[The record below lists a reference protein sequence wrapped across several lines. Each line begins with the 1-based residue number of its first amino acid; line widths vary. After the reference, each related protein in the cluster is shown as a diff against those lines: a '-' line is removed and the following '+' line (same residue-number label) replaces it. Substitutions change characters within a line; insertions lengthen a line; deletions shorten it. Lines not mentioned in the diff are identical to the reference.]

1 MWILDWLPFWV
12 FHLLV
17 VAGFVGLAASL
28 VLKFIPFISTYRLP
42 IQVTSIVILVFGV
55 YMEGGIAT
63 QEKWEAKVAEVK
75 LEMAKKETA
84 SAEVTTKVVTK
95 YINKVQ
101 IVKEKGNEIIKQ
113 VPVYITKDADTK
125 CDVPTGF
132 VMLHDS
138 ASRNEVP
145 DPTRKVDGTTSNV
158 KISGV
163 AETVVENYTTYHQVA
178 EQLRSLQEWI
188 KEQQKVYGSK

>member
-17 VAGFVGLAASL
+17 VMGFVGLAASL
-28 VLKFIPFISTYRLP
+28 VLKFIPFVSLYRLP
-42 IQVTSIVILVFGV
+42 IQVASIAILVFGV

-63 QEKWEAKVAEVK
+63 QEKWEARVAEVK
-75 LEMAKKETA
+75 LEMAKKEVV

-113 VPVYITKDADTK
+113 VPVYITKDADAK

-132 VMLHDS
+132 VVLHDS

-145 DPTRKVDGTTSNV
+145 DATRKVDETTSTV

-163 AETVVENYTTYHQVA
+163 AETVVDNYTTYHEVA
-178 EQLRSLQEWI
+178 EQLRSLQDWVR
-188 KEQQKVYGSK
+188 EQQKIYGSK

>member
-42 IQVTSIVILVFGV
+42 IQVASIVILVFGV

-84 SAEVTTKVVTK
+84 SAEATVQVVTK

-163 AETVVENYTTYHQVA
+163 AETVVDNYTTYHQVA

-188 KEQQKVYGSK
+188 KEQQKIHGSK

>member
-42 IQVTSIVILVFGV
+42 IQVTSIAVLVFGV

-188 KEQQKVYGSK
+188 KEQQKIHGSK

>member
-12 FHLLV
+12 FHMSV
-17 VAGFVGLAASL
+17 VAGFIGLAASL
-28 VLKFIPFISTYRLP
+28 VFQFIPFVSIYRVPL
-42 IQVTSIVILVFGV
+42 QVVSIAILVFGV

-75 LEMAKKETA
+75 LEMAQKETA
-84 SAEVTTKVVTK
+84 SAETTVKVVTK
-95 YINKVQ
+95 YVNKVQ
-101 IVKEKGNEIIKQ
+101 IVKEKGNDIIKQ

-132 VMLHDS
+132 VVLHDS

-145 DPTRKVDGTTSNV
+145 DATRKADATTSPV

-163 AETVVENYTTYHQVA
+163 AETVVDNYTTYHEVA
-178 EQLRSLQEWI
+178 EQLRSLQDWVR
-188 KEQQKVYGSK
+188 EQQKIYGSK

>member
-12 FHLLV
+12 FHMSV
-17 VAGFVGLAASL
+17 VVGSIGLAASL
-28 VLKFIPFISTYRLP
+28 VFQFIPFVSLYRVPL
-42 IQVTSIVILVFGV
+42 QVVSIAILVFGV

-75 LEMAKKETA
+75 LEMAQKETA
-84 SAEVTTKVVTK
+84 SVETTVKVVTK
-95 YINKVQ
+95 YVNKVQ
-101 IVKEKGNEIIKQ
+101 IVKEKGNDIIKQ

-132 VMLHDS
+132 VVLHDS

-145 DPTRKVDGTTSNV
+145 DATRKVDATTSTV

-163 AETVVENYTTYHQVA
+163 AETVVDNYTTYHEVA
-178 EQLRSLQEWI
+178 QQLRSLQDWVR
-188 KEQQKVYGSK
+188 EQQKIYGSK

>member
-12 FHLLV
+12 FHLTVL
-17 VAGFVGLAASL
+17 VGLAGLASSL
-28 VLKFIPFISTYRLP
+28 VLKFVPFISTYQLP
-42 IQVTSIVILVFGV
+42 IQVASIAVLVFGV

-145 DPTRKVDGTTSNV
+145 DSARKIDGTTSNV

-163 AETVVENYTTYHQVA
+163 AETVVDNYTTYHQVA

-188 KEQQKVYGSK
+188 KEQQKIHGSK

>member
-12 FHLLV
+12 FHLV
-17 VAGFVGLAASL
+17 VLIGLAGLIGSL

-42 IQVTSIVILVFGV
+42 IQVAAIATLVFGV

-63 QEKWEAKVAEVK
+63 QEKWEAKIAEVK

-84 SAEVTTKVVTK
+84 SAEATVKVVTK
-95 YINKVQ
+95 YVNKVQ
-101 IVKEKGNEIIKQ
+101 IVKEKGNDIIKQ

-132 VMLHDS
+132 VVLHDS

-145 DPTRKVDGTTSNV
+145 DATRKIDATTSAV

-163 AETVVENYTTYHQVA
+163 AETVVDNYTTYHEVA
-178 EQLRSLQEWI
+178 EQLRSLQEWVR
-188 KEQQKVYGSK
+188 EQQKIYGSK

>member
-145 DPTRKVDGTTSNV
+145 DSARKIDGTTSNV

-163 AETVVENYTTYHQVA
+163 AETVVDNYTTYHQVA

-188 KEQQKVYGSK
+188 KEQQKIHGSK

>member
-12 FHLLV
+12 FHLIV
-17 VAGFVGLAASL
+17 VAGFIGLAASL
-28 VLKFIPFISTYRLP
+28 VLKFIPFVSLYRLP
-42 IQVTSIVILVFGV
+42 IQVASIAILVFGV

-63 QEKWEAKVAEVK
+63 QEKWEARVAEVK

-101 IVKEKGNEIIKQ
+101 IVKEKGNDIIKQ
-113 VPVYITKDADTK
+113 VPVYITKDADAK

-132 VMLHDS
+132 VVLHDS

-145 DPTRKVDGTTSNV
+145 DPTRKVDGTTSEV

-163 AETVVENYTTYHQVA
+163 AETVVDNYTTYHQVA
-178 EQLRSLQEWI
+178 EQLKSLQEWI
-188 KEQQKVYGSK
+188 KLQQSIYNK

>member
-12 FHLLV
+12 FHLV
-17 VAGFVGLAASL
+17 VLVGLAGLIGSL

-42 IQVTSIVILVFGV
+42 IQVAAIATLVFGV

-75 LEMAKKETA
+75 IEMAKKETA
-84 SAEVTTKVVTK
+84 SAETTVKVVTK
-95 YINKVQ
+95 YVNKVQ
-101 IVKEKGNEIIKQ
+101 IVKEKGNDIIKQ

-132 VMLHDS
+132 VVLHDS

-145 DPTRKVDGTTSNV
+145 DATRKVDATTSSV

-163 AETVVENYTTYHQVA
+163 AETVVDNYTTYHQVA
-178 EQLRSLQEWI
+178 EQLRSLQEWVR
-188 KEQQKVYGSK
+188 EQQKIYGSK

>member
-12 FHLLV
+12 FHLV
-17 VAGFVGLAASL
+17 VLVGLAGLIGSL

-42 IQVTSIVILVFGV
+42 LQVASIAVLVFGV

-84 SAEVTTKVVTK
+84 SAETTVKVVTK
-95 YINKVQ
+95 YVNKVQ
-101 IVKEKGNEIIKQ
+101 IVKEKGNDIIKQ
-113 VPVYITKDADTK
+113 VPVYITKDADAK

-132 VMLHDS
+132 VVLHDS

-145 DPTRKVDGTTSNV
+145 DATRKIDATTSAV

-163 AETVVENYTTYHQVA
+163 AETVVDNYTTYHEVA
-178 EQLRSLQEWI
+178 EQLRSLQEWVR
-188 KEQQKVYGSK
+188 EQQKIYGSK

>member
-12 FHLLV
+12 FHMSV
-17 VAGFVGLAASL
+17 VAGFIGLAASL
-28 VLKFIPFISTYRLP
+28 VFQFIPFVSIYRVPL
-42 IQVTSIVILVFGV
+42 QVVSIAILVFGV

-75 LEMAKKETA
+75 LEMAQKETA
-84 SAEVTTKVVTK
+84 SVETTVKVVTK
-95 YINKVQ
+95 YVNKVQ

-113 VPVYITKDADTK
+113 VPVYITKDADAK

-132 VMLHDS
+132 VVLHDS

-145 DPTRKVDGTTSNV
+145 DATRKSDVTTSTI

-163 AETVVENYTTYHQVA
+163 AETVVDNYTTYHEVA
-178 EQLRSLQEWI
+178 QQLRSLQEWVR
-188 KEQQKVYGSK
+188 EQQKIYGSK

>member
-12 FHLLV
+12 FHLV
-17 VAGFVGLAASL
+17 VLVGLAGLIGSL

-42 IQVTSIVILVFGV
+42 IQVAAIATLVFGV

-84 SAEVTTKVVTK
+84 SAETTVKVVTK
-95 YINKVQ
+95 YVNKVQ
-101 IVKEKGNEIIKQ
+101 IVKEKGNDIIKQ
-113 VPVYITKDADTK
+113 VPVYITKDADAK

-132 VMLHDS
+132 VVLHDS

-145 DPTRKVDGTTSNV
+145 DTTRKIDATTSPV

-163 AETVVENYTTYHQVA
+163 AETVVDNYTTYHQVA
-178 EQLRSLQEWI
+178 EQLRSLQEWVR
-188 KEQQKVYGSK
+188 EQQKVYGSK

>member
-188 KEQQKVYGSK
+188 KEQQKIHGSK

>member
-12 FHLLV
+12 FHMSV
-17 VAGFVGLAASL
+17 VVGSIGLAASL
-28 VLKFIPFISTYRLP
+28 VFQFIPFVSLYRVPL
-42 IQVTSIVILVFGV
+42 QVVSIAILVFGV

-75 LEMAKKETA
+75 LEMAQKETA
-84 SAEVTTKVVTK
+84 SVETTVKVVTK
-95 YINKVQ
+95 YVNKVQ

-132 VMLHDS
+132 VVLHDS

-145 DPTRKVDGTTSNV
+145 DATRKSDATTSTI

-163 AETVVENYTTYHQVA
+163 AETVVDNYTTYHEVA
-178 EQLRSLQEWI
+178 QQLRSLQEWVR
-188 KEQQKVYGSK
+188 EQQKIYGSK

>member
-12 FHLLV
+12 FHMSV
-17 VAGFVGLAASL
+17 VAGFIGLAASL
-28 VLKFIPFISTYRLP
+28 VFQFIPFVSIYRVPL
-42 IQVTSIVILVFGV
+42 QVVSIAILVFGV

-75 LEMAKKETA
+75 LEMAQKETA
-84 SAEVTTKVVTK
+84 SVETTVKVVTK
-95 YINKVQ
+95 YVNKVQ
-101 IVKEKGNEIIKQ
+101 IVKEKGNDIIKQ

-132 VMLHDS
+132 VVLHDS

-145 DPTRKVDGTTSNV
+145 DATRKVDATTSTV

-163 AETVVENYTTYHQVA
+163 AETVVDNYTTYHEVA
-178 EQLRSLQEWI
+178 EQLRSLQDWVR
-188 KEQQKVYGSK
+188 EQQKIYGGK